1 MSLIL
6 LNFPASTCSQKVRL
20 ALWEKNLEFEDR
32 GLMIDKGEH
41 LTESYL
47 KLNPNG
53 VVPTLLHDDA
63 VIIDSSVIIEYLDEV
78 FPAHSLTP
86 SDPVERAQMRQ
97 WLRYFEEMSTPAT
110 RIPSFNKHI
119 AVQFG
124 NFSDEAYHQM
134 TERHTIRKQ
143 FFQHLEKGVGFSER
157 ETEDA
162 IDHLRQTINRMESGL
177 SHGKPWIIGDMLT
190 IADFCVTPTIDRMND
205 IGLDHM
211 WADKPLISAWYDRIR
226 EREAFSKTYYRGTRL
241 TDYSDGRA
249 A

>member
-41 LTESYL
+41 LTKEYL

-53 VVPTLLHDDA
+53 VVPTLLHNDE
-63 VIIDSSVIIEYLDEV
+63 VIIDSSVIMEYLDEV
-78 FPAHSLTP
+78 FPENPLSP
-86 SDPVERAQMRQ
+86 SDPVGRAHMRK
-97 WLRYFEEMSTPAT
+97 WMRYFEEVSTPAT

-119 AVQFG
+119 AAQFG
-124 NFSDEAYHQM
+124 NMPDEAYNQM
-134 TERHTIRKQ
+134 ADNHPMRKH

-162 IDHLRQTINRMESGL
+162 MDHLRQTLERMEMGL
-177 SHGKPWIIGDMLT
+177 GHGKPWLLGDMLT
-190 IADFCVTPTIDRMND
+190 NADYCVTPTIDRMND
-205 IGLDHM
+205 IGLSNM
-211 WADKPLISAWYDRIR
+211 WDDKPLVSAWFDRIQ
-226 EREAFSKTYYRGTRL
+226 EREAFKKAFYTGTRL
-241 TDYSDGRA
+241 TDYSDGQA